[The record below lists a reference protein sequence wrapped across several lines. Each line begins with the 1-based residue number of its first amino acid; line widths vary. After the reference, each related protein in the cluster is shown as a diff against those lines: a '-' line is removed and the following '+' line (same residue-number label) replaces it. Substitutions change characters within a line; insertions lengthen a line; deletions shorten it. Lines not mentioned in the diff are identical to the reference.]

1 MKNFSLPQQPYVQ
14 WILAAC
20 LALFAGWV
28 YRDVPSQRL
37 TRLDDSIFIEEN
49 YAINKDKSAY
59 SKALTLGVFREKGD
73 SYYRPLLLWSFA
85 ADARSH
91 QLKLEGYLRTNIR
104 LHLVC
109 CVLLFVALC
118 SLGLPT
124 WSAWVLGLLYAVHPA
139 LSQAVAWIPGRND
152 TLLGV
157 ATFSGLLALV
167 QYWRQGKW
175 VMLLLWGVCGLAA
188 MLTKETGV
196 LVMPATVV
204 LVWAFKGFPQSYRN
218 WLALGLV
225 WFAALGLWAWG
236 RHEAQTTG
244 AGLDLANLWVL
255 FCERTPILLQY
266 LGKTFLPLNLSV
278 FPMQADTEWQWGIIA
293 LGFLGFLIW
302 WTPAQDRLRWV
313 GGLAFWLLLLLPA
326 MVVPRGLNDQVFEHR
341 LYVPTLG
348 LWAALGSSNLFRP
361 QFPKVWGTV
370 IACLALLWFLQIN
383 VKRKGIFA
391 DELAFWKDAV
401 DHSPSSAYAH
411 VMYAIRCNT
420 VEGLPRPGLEE
431 ARKYVN
437 KAYAIDSNE
446 KYVNHYMGLL
456 AMEDGKFQEA
466 NRFFEREISIT
477 RLSDSYFNRA
487 RALFELGDK
496 RGSARSLEEYLR
508 LKPGDPMATNNLN
521 LLYQELGNTSP

>member
-1 MKNFSLPQQPYVQ
+1 
-14 WILAAC
+14 
-20 LALFAGWV
+20 
-28 YRDVPSQRL
+28 
-37 TRLDDSIFIEEN
+37 
-49 YAINKDKSAY
+49 
-59 SKALTLGVFREKGD
+59 
-73 SYYRPLLLWSFA
+73 
-85 ADARSH
+85 
-91 QLKLEGYLRTNIR
+91 
-104 LHLVC
+104 
-109 CVLLFVALC
+109 
-118 SLGLPT
+118 
-124 WSAWVLGLLYAVHPA
+124 
-139 LSQAVAWIPGRND
+139 
-152 TLLGV
+152 
-157 ATFSGLLALV
+157 
-167 QYWRQGKW
+167 
-175 VMLLLWGVCGLAA
+175 
-188 MLTKETGV
+188 
-196 LVMPATVV
+196 
-204 LVWAFKGFPQSYRN
+204 
-218 WLALGLV
+218 LGLV

-477 RLSDSYFNRA
+477 GLSDSYFNRA

-496 RGSARSLEEYLR
+496 RGSARSLEEFLR

>member
-1 MKNFSLPQQPYVQ
+1 M
-14 WILAAC
+14 
-20 LALFAGWV
+20 
-28 YRDVPSQRL
+28 
-37 TRLDDSIFIEEN
+37 
-49 YAINKDKSAY
+49 
-59 SKALTLGVFREKGD
+59 
-73 SYYRPLLLWSFA
+73 
-85 ADARSH
+85 
-91 QLKLEGYLRTNIR
+91 
-104 LHLVC
+104 
-109 CVLLFVALC
+109 
-118 SLGLPT
+118 
-124 WSAWVLGLLYAVHPA
+124 
-139 LSQAVAWIPGRND
+139 
-152 TLLGV
+152 
-157 ATFSGLLALV
+157 
-167 QYWRQGKW
+167 
-175 VMLLLWGVCGLAA
+175 
-188 MLTKETGV
+188 
-196 LVMPATVV
+196 
-204 LVWAFKGFPQSYRN
+204 
-218 WLALGLV
+218 
-225 WFAALGLWAWG
+225 
-236 RHEAQTTG
+236 
-244 AGLDLANLWVL
+244 WVL
-255 FCERTPILLQY
+255 FWERTPILLQY

-293 LGFLGFLIW
+293 LGFLGVLVW

-341 LYVPTLG
+341 LYVPMLG

-361 QFPKVWGTV
+361 QFPKVWGAV
-370 IACLALLWFLQIN
+370 LACLALLWFLQIN
-383 VKRKGIFA
+383 VKRKDIFA

-477 RLSDSYFNRA
+477 GLSDSYFNRA
-487 RALFELGDK
+487 RALFELGNK

-521 LLYQELGNTSP
+521 LLNQELGNTSP